1 MNNSVTQKIKVETV
15 IEVPQ
20 EYVMILRTDYEEL
33 QKADDRGRWMSL
45 KEVVSRIN
53 RSSKWFCE
61 QVLEKPQYRKK
72 LDVLNDGGF
81 VHYPRGGGD
90 AYSFLRSETIDF
102 LETNFKEIME

>member
-1 MNNSVTQKIKVETV
+1 MPTQQIRTEMV
-15 IEVPQ
+15 IEVPK

-33 QKADDRGRWMSL
+33 QKSDDRGRWMSL

-61 QVLEKPQYRKK
+61 QVLEKSQYRKK
-72 LDVLNDGGF
+72 LDVKNGGF

-90 AYSFLRSETIDF
+90 AYSFLRSEMIDF
-102 LETNFKEIME
+102 LETYFKEIMK

>member
-1 MNNSVTQKIKVETV
+1 MGQSVIQEIRAETV
-15 IEVPQ
+15 IKVPP
-20 EYVMILRTDYEEL
+20 EYVVILKTEYEEL
-33 QKADDRGRWMSL
+33 QKSDDRGRWMSL

-72 LDVLNDGGF
+72 LDVNNDGGF

-90 AYSFLRSETIDF
+90 AYSFLKSETIEF
-102 LETNFKEIME
+102 LETYFKEIMK

>member
-15 IEVPQ
+15 IEVPK
-20 EYVMILRTDYEEL
+20 EYVLILRADYEEL

-72 LDVLNDGGF
+72 LDVNNDGGF

-90 AYSFLRSETIDF
+90 AYSFLKSETIEF
-102 LETNFKEIME
+102 LETYFKEIMK

>member
-1 MNNSVTQKIKVETV
+1 MKNSVTQKIKVETV

-20 EYVMILRTDYEEL
+20 EYVLILRADYEEL

-61 QVLEKPQYRKK
+61 QVLEQPQYRKK
-72 LDVLNDGGF
+72 LDVKNGGF
-81 VHYPRGGGD
+81 VHYPKGGGD
-90 AYSFLRSETIDF
+90 GYSFLKSETIDF
-102 LETNFKEIME
+102 LESHFREIMK

>member
-1 MNNSVTQKIKVETV
+1 MQQSVAQKFKVETV
-15 IEVPQ
+15 IEVPP
-20 EYVMILRTDYEEL
+20 EYVIILKTEYEEL
-33 QKADDRGRWMSL
+33 QKSNDRGRWMSL

-61 QVLEKPQYRKK
+61 QVLEQPQYRKK

-90 AYSFLRSETIDF
+90 AYSFLRSEMIDF
-102 LETNFKEIME
+102 LETNFKEIMK